1 MAKLSVDLTNP
12 TVNKIVMAKKE
23 MAYQTLCGNCKQY
36 KVSSQNYA
44 KLAVDNFELAKKIPG
59 IELRGHIPIKNK
71 LNMLKILFF
80 NFFRKKSTE
89 EKQLK
94 QMVKEYLTKKHI
106 ELSKP

>member
-12 TVNKIVMAKKE
+12 TVNKIVIAKKE
-23 MAYQTLCGNCKQY
+23 MVYQTLCGNCKQY

-44 KLAVDNFELAKKIPG
+44 KLAVDNFEVAKKIPG
-59 IELRGHIPIKNK
+59 IELRGHVPFQNK
-71 LNMLKILFF
+71 LNMLKIMFF

-94 QMVKEYLTKKHI
+94 QMVKEYLAKKRI
-106 ELSKP
+106 ELNMP